1 MCEPVTIAIAG
12 AAIGGGLGYAATGDA
27 KGALIGAG
35 IGATGGY
42 LGATAGVFGSGA
54 MAPTL
59 APFAPVGAPL
69 VGGGG
74 LLGTGISGG
83 TALTGLSLVG
93 TGLSAFGMFSNS
105 RSVARAADYRA
116 GIANN
121 NALIAEQNA
130 ILALEK
136 GVADVEDKRLETRQR
151 MGYEKTRLASMG
163 FFVGEG
169 SSVEI
174 LADTAILGELDA
186 LRITADAENRAN
198 NYRQQAGDFRTM
210 ADLNAF
216 ASQSAKTAGNINT
229 AGSLITG
236 AANAGTT
243 FLATKPV

>member
-35 IGATGGY
+35 LGAAGGY
-42 LGATAGVFGSGA
+42 FGASAAGLGGANPLIGMVSPLDAAGA
-54 MAPTL
+54 
-59 APFAPVGAPL
+59 
-69 VGGGG
+69 GG
-74 LLGTGISGG
+74 LLGTGISGS

-105 RSVARAADYRA
+105 RSTARAADYRA

-163 FFVGEG
+163 FFVGE
-169 SSVEI
+169 VEI

-216 ASQSAKTAGNINT
+216 ASQSAKTACNINT

-243 FLATKPV
+243 FLATKTV

>member
-35 IGATGGY
+35 LGAAGGY
-42 LGATAGVFGSGA
+42 FGASAAGLGGANPLIGMLSPLDAAAGA
-54 MAPTL
+54 
-59 APFAPVGAPL
+59 
-69 VGGGG
+69 GG
-74 LLGTGISGG
+74 LLGTGISGT

-163 FFVGEG
+163 FFIGEG

>member
-1 MCEPVTIAIAG
+1 MCDPVSITVAG

-35 IGATGGY
+35 LGAAGGFGYSQIALVPVMTGAGTAGYANIGLATG
-42 LGATAGVFGSGA
+42 LKT
-54 MAPTL
+54 M
-59 APFAPVGAPL
+59 
-69 VGGGG
+69 
-74 LLGTGISGG
+74 GISGS

-93 TGLSAFGMFSNS
+93 TGLSALGTFSNS

-174 LADTAILGELDA
+174 LRDTAILGELDA

-198 NYRQQAGDFRTM
+198 NFRQQAGDFRTM

-229 AGSLITG
+229 AGTLITG
-236 AANAGTT
+236 AADAGTT
-243 FLATKPV
+243 FLATKTV